1 MDEKQLA
8 MTSVAGSV
16 ISLIAIYIIVSS
28 MGPGDVNIGQ
38 ITAEHAGKA
47 VKVTGIIVNM
57 DVKDGNAFFTL
68 ADGTGEIR
76 VVLWE
81 GILRELERDGLD
93 TSMLR
98 DNVKISVEGEVDVYR
113 GQLEIVPT
121 RPRITVIG

>member
-8 MTSVAGSV
+8 MTSIAGSV

-28 MGPGDVNIGQ
+28 MGPGDVNIGH
-38 ITAEHAGKA
+38 ITSEHAGKA
-47 VKVTGIIVNM
+47 VKVTGIIVDM
-57 DVKDGNAFFTL
+57 VVKEGNAFFTL

-93 TSMLR
+93 TSALR
-98 DNVKISVEGEVDVYR
+98 ENVTISIEGEVDVYR
-113 GQLEIVPT
+113 GQLEIVPS